1 MPYLYGITLARSP
14 ESGHHRADSDRNDN
28 ELRQT
33 AADFTQPPV
42 RTTVRELS
50 TTEGRILI
58 FRVGPSDYVQESQSG
73 DCYQRIGDESR
84 RLSFAPRQELEWDR
98 GFASFDGTRAPEAD
112 ISDLDSD
119 HLRDFQ
125 ELLGSSSSERAL
137 HTRELLPKD
146 GHISVAAYVLFARRP
161 QTIFPSAHVRVL
173 KYLQNERGAG
183 RTHAV
188 ASGSDVRCEGSLPSQ
203 ISEAADAIAQMIPHR
218 HALGDSGRFESLP
231 IIPGD
236 AWLESLVNAVVH
248 RSYSI
253 SGDHVRVEIS
263 PIESTSQARAG
274 SPAWPTLSRP
284 NRSAAMRAIRALPE
298 SAQISESQEL
308 GEGIRRIFA
317 EMRRTGLSEP
327 MYVQSSQSVRLTLLT
342 RSSLPSSIEEAL
354 GPTGMKI
361 FKAMRQAQR
370 PLGTGQI
377 AELVEMTRPTV
388 LRHLTRMPDAEIVTW
403 RGEQPKDPHA
413 TWRLN

>member
-1 MPYLYGITLARSP
+1 MLT
-14 ESGHHRADSDRNDN
+14 
-28 ELRQT
+28 
-33 AADFTQPPV
+33 
-42 RTTVRELS
+42 
-50 TTEGRILI
+50 
-58 FRVGPSDYVQESQSG
+58 
-73 DCYQRIGDESR
+73 
-84 RLSFAPRQELEWDR
+84 
-98 GFASFDGTRAPEAD
+98 
-112 ISDLDSD
+112 
-119 HLRDFQ
+119 
-125 ELLGSSSSERAL
+125 
-137 HTRELLPKD
+137 KD
-146 GHISVAAYVLFARRP
+146 GRISVAAYVLFARRP

-218 HALGDSGRFESLP
+218 HALGDSGRLESLP

-253 SGDHVRVEIS
+253 SGDHVRVEIF

-284 NRSAAMRAIRALPE
+284 NRSAAMRALPE

-327 MYVQSSQSVRLTLLT
+327 MYVQSSQSVRLTLLA

-377 AELVEMTRPTV
+377 AELVGMTRPTV